1 MKVSSARPITR
12 SERHVEFA
20 EQVQV
25 RVIEPTDTA
34 PIRPSITAQRIE
46 RHLRVAGIGPVNHA
60 QPQTEQ
66 TRSETPPS
74 VRVCKNVLHSMA
86 MVFGALFVPSFAL
99 VLLGPIGLVAPAA
112 LLVAAAVCAFLG
124 GKPTEEMERARAIRR
139 AEMQEYDPR

>member
-1 MKVSSARPITR
+1 MKVLPISQPTL
-12 SERHVEFA
+12 SEQHTEAA

-25 RVIEPTDTA
+25 RVIQPTDTA
-34 PIRPSITAQRIE
+34 PIQPSVYAQRLE
-46 RHLRVAGIGPVNHA
+46 RQLA
-60 QPQTEQ
+60 QATVVEPAQI
-66 TRSETPPS
+66 RPETPPA
-74 VRVCKNVLHSMA
+74 VRACKNVLHSMA

-124 GKPTEEMERARAIRR
+124 GKPTEEMEKARAIRR